1 MKGARLPFEVLEQQF
16 TDALWATEREATQ
29 LGHSSSVFRDML
41 DKYGGVET
49 ARRLVKA
56 GEIQGGMRTICAMGR
71 SDLTTEAVM
80 LKPEYAPLFKR
91 DELNAARWRLDQVG
105 G

>member
-1 MKGARLPFEVLEQQF
+1 MKGARLSLEVLEQQF

-29 LGHSSSVFRDML
+29 LGHASGVFRKML
-41 DKYGGVET
+41 GDYGGVET

-56 GEIQGGMRTICAMGR
+56 PDIQGGMRTICALGR

-80 LKPEYAPLFKR
+80 LKAEYAPLFKQ

>member
-1 MKGARLPFEVLEQQF
+1 MKGARLSLKALEQQF
-16 TDALWATEREATQ
+16 TDALWATEREAAW
-29 LGHSSSVFRDML
+29 LGHSSGVFRQML
-41 DKYGGVET
+41 DDYGGVET

-56 GEIQGGMRTICAMGR
+56 GEIQGGMRTICAIGR

-91 DELNAARWRLDQVG
+91 DELTAARWRLDQVG

>member
-1 MKGARLPFEVLEQQF
+1 MSLEALEQQF
-16 TDALWATEREATQ
+16 TNALWATEREATQ
-29 LGHSSSVFRDML
+29 LGHSSGVFRKML
-41 DKYGGVET
+41 DDYGGVET

-71 SDLTTEAVM
+71 ADLTTEAVM
-80 LKPEYAPLFKR
+80 LKAEYAPLFKR
-91 DELNAARWRLDQVG
+91 DELDAARWRLSQVG